1 MSLPVFLLEDH
12 KFVTD
17 SYISALRSISVQAE
31 MIISYSLNDAYQKI
45 TNTNLKGLQ
54 LAILDNSM
62 PPCELHNLRSGED
75 IAKMLRD
82 MFPEAKIIF
91 ISAMLSNFELE
102 SILKNVNPEGIVEK
116 SDMDYSELCVI
127 LQKVL
132 NGEVFYSARVHKT
145 LLENEGKYLFLDA
158 LNIEIIEL
166 LAQGIATKNLPNYLP
181 LSLSGVHKR
190 KAKIKAALNIDSGS
204 DEAILK
210 EARKKDSSKF

>member
-12 KFVTD
+12 KYVAD
-17 SYISALRSISVQAE
+17 SYISALRSISVEAE
-31 MIISYSLNDAYQKI
+31 MIISYSLTDALQKI

-54 LAILDNSM
+54 LAVLDYSM
-62 PPCELHNLRSGED
+62 PPCELNNIRSGED
-75 IAKMLRD
+75 IAKMIRA
-82 MFPEAKIIF
+82 MFPETKIIF

-116 SDMDYSELCVI
+116 SDMDYSELCMI

-132 NGEVFYSARVHKT
+132 KGEVFYSARVHKT
-145 LLENEGKYLFLDA
+145 LRENEGKYLFLDA

-190 KAKIKAALNIDSGS
+190 KAKIKEILNIEGGS

-210 EARKKDSSKF
+210 EARKKGFI